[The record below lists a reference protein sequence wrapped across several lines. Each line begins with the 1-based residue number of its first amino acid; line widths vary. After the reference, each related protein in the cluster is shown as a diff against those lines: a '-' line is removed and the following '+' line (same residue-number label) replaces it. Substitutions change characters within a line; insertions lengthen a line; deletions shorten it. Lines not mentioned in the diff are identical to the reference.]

1 MAKRFPQATALLED
15 LVDAIHNNKP
25 KKFQDVLAR
34 GVNVNARLNGFSGP
48 HSPFQRAIHA
58 NNYPMAVALLDAGA
72 KLEEKDLNLVWA
84 VGTGRTDIVR
94 RFIDEGASVHVKTLG
109 GTPIQVAASAG
120 HAEIIRV
127 LVEHGADLDAAD
139 SMFGTPLQRAVERNH
154 TDAALA
160 LIEVGSTL
168 EAKWGKKTLVQI
180 ARSNKNKV
188 LVDALTAAESQPRKP
203 PPPLKL
209 PPRPRPKPRPQPNQM
224 ASAKAL
230 KAKPKAASAEA
241 RDPDLPDW
249 VPDFTARAKRR
260 AYLDA
265 VADLEKRCG
274 TPRQPMRQ
282 VAGGFRFHL
291 HSAKAKSFNF
301 DAVHAAQLKRGAYVF
316 WPDAGDR
323 DEVAVLPTTD
333 QFEVL
338 FAMGT
343 NGVNSGHGPEDIVA
357 WLRKLEREQPFKI
370 TAAGWDFVGGTFT
383 SRIKNPKA
391 LANRMLDFCSDLED
405 ARAVEAQLRKSPA
418 RLFFWWD

>member
-15 LVDAIHNNKP
+15 LVDAIDKNKP

-34 GVNVNARLNGFSGP
+34 SVDVNAQLNGFSGP
-48 HSPFQRAIHA
+48 HSPFQRALHA
-58 NNYPMAVALLDAGA
+58 NNYGMAVELLDAGA

-94 RFIDEGASVHVKTLG
+94 RFIEEGANVHVKTLG
-109 GTPIQVAASAG
+109 GTPIQAAASGG

-127 LVEHGADLDAAD
+127 LVDHGADIDAAA
-139 SMFGTPLQRAVERNH
+139 SIFGTPLQRAVERNH

-188 LVDALTAAESQPRKP
+188 LVDALKAAESQPRKP
-203 PPPLKL
+203 PPLKS
-209 PPRPRPKPRPQPNQM
+209 PAPTTPTQV
-224 ASAKAL
+224 ASSKTRKAKL
-230 KAKPKAASAEA
+230 KAPSAAA

-274 TPRQPMRQ
+274 TPRQPMRN
-282 VAGGFRFHL
+282 VAGGFKFHL
-291 HSAKAKSFNF
+291 HSARSKSFNF
-301 DAVHAAQLKRGAYVF
+301 DAVHAVQLKRGAYVF
-316 WPDAGDR
+316 WPAAGDR

-338 FAMGT
+338 LAMGT
-343 NGVNSGHGPEDIVA
+343 NGVNSGLGPEDVVA
-357 WLRKLEREQPFKI
+357 WLRKLEREQPFTI
-370 TAAGWDFVGGTFT
+370 TAAGWDFLDGTFA
-383 SRIKNPKA
+383 SKIKDPKG
-391 LANRMLDFCSDLED
+391 LAERMLDFCTDLDD
-405 ARAVEAQLRKSPA
+405 AREVEAQLRKSPA